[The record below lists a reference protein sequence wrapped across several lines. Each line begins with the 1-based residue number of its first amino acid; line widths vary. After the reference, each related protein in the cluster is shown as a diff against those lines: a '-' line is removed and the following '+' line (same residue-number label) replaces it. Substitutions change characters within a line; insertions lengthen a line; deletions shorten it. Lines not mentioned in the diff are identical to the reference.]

1 LKAKFKL
8 EFTPR
13 FERRFRRL
21 NRQTQV
27 RILRELQVLTEN
39 PHAGK
44 MLRGE
49 WKSVY
54 SLRIGEYRVLYL
66 IQEETVI
73 LATVGH
79 RRRIYR

>member
-21 NRQTQV
+21 DRQTQV

-44 MLRGE
+44 MLRGQRR
-49 WKSVY
+49 SVH
-54 SLRIGEYRVLYL
+54 SLSVLL
-66 IQEETVI
+66 
-73 LATVGH
+73 
-79 RRRIYR
+79 R

>member
-1 LKAKFKL
+1 
-8 EFTPR
+8 
-13 FERRFRRL
+13 
-21 NRQTQV
+21 
-27 RILRELQVLTEN
+27 
-39 PHAGK
+39 

-66 IQEETVI
+66 IQEERVI